1 MQVQK
6 VPVQKVPVQKVPVQ
20 KVPVQKVLGIQ
31 VDMRQMLEAI
41 S

>member
-1 MQVQK
+1 